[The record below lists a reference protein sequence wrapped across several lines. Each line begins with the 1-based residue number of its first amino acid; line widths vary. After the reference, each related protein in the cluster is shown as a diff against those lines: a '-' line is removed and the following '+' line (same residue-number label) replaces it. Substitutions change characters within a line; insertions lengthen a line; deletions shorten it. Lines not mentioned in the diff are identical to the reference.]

1 MIDTILWLIAGSL
14 AVPTLIWVGGMFD
27 KAAQQRHERLCKL
40 LEQQIAE
47 LKEISG
53 QLQHR

>member
-1 MIDTILWLIAGSL
+1 MVDLIPWLIIGSL
-14 AVPTLIWVGGMFD
+14 AVPTLIWLGGMFD
-27 KAAQQRHERLCKL
+27 KAALPRHERLCKL

-47 LKEISG
+47 LKEVSR